1 MKDPENNMPKDLIE
15 TLVVV
20 YRDLYT
26 LQER

>member
-20 YRDLYT
+20 YLDLYT
-26 LQER
+26 SQER

>member
-26 LQER
+26 SQER